1 MKDLFFSNHIQ
12 DKINKAYAM
21 YGVIKQITNIYSSLV
36 LSYDRTWSDPIL
48 IIVVASRVWTPYR
61 KGEATKRAT
70 RLLPELKVKGFKYCD
85 RLKACKLPNTTL

>member
-1 MKDLFFSNHIQ
+1 
-12 DKINKAYAM
+12 M

-48 IIVVASRVWTPYR
+48 IIVVACGPHIERE
-61 KGEATKRAT
+61 KLQKRAT